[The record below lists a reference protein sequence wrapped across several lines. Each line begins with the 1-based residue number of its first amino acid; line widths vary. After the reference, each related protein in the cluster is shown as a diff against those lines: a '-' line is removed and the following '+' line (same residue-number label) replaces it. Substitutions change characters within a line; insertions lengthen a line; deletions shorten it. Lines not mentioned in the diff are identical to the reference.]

1 MANFNDEISA
11 DKPVESPGLAL
22 RKPEAR
28 SRVTNGKDVLPGVD
42 GRSMIARRY
51 HDVCAAVAA
60 DQGGAERI
68 SEARMQLIRRFAAA
82 ACLAEDWR
90 PAWPPVKS
98 STFANMPCC
107 VARLVRLG
115 HRIGIDRIPQDI
127 GTISLA
133 DYVNSPPD
141 EPQEARACRRRNS
154 ILSVP

>member
-11 DKPVESPGLAL
+11 DKPAESPGLAL

-82 ACLAEDWR
+82 ACLAEDMEAR
-90 PAWPPVKS
+90 MAAGQKLDVREHALLC
-98 STFANMPCC
+98 ST
-107 VARLVRLG
+107 LVRLG
-115 HRIGIDRIPQDI
+115 HRIGIDRVPQDI
-127 GTISLA
+127 DGGGMTLEQWMA
-133 DYVNSPPD
+133 NRR
-141 EPQEARACRRRNS
+141 PQATPES
-154 ILSVP
+154 E